1 MVAGAARRGAGAVCH
16 TSGASTR
23 RCGSRLTV
31 ALSRC
36 WAVSAQPARLG
47 SSARSAGVQHLLDDG
62 TFKHAFNPVTA
73 CTNLSSAEMFV
84 HHQRRMTRAMSL
96 ADTDGWQRPPSG
108 SAHRNTHPHPS
119 SAQHSKRGNTHHHR
133 HSARTRPALQLS
145 AQWSVAVGAAPS
157 PQALLVALGRAARRR
172 PAAGLPGLLSRRLR
186 HHSRADPHVSRG
198 LGEVRR

>member
-96 ADTDGWQRPPSG
+96 AFHRGMAATTQWQCASQTHTHTPAAHSTANAATPITTGTARAHDRHFSSVLSG
-108 SAHRNTHPHPS
+108 RW
-119 SAQHSKRGNTHHHR
+119 QWVRHH
-133 HSARTRPALQLS
+133 L
-145 AQWSVAVGAAPS
+145 
-157 PQALLVALGRAARRR
+157 RR
-172 PAAGLPGLLSRRLR
+172 PCW
-186 HHSRADPHVSRG
+186 
-198 LGEVRR
+198 